1 MKLSINTYLNSRF
14 KTVSE
19 PFNILC
25 FEREPTEFEYT
36 RKQQD
41 GPCLHEE
48 SVCANTEQLGPCPQ
62 IMSLRLK
69 TTRAI
74 NSKLI
79 WCHLRPS
86 WEPWTV
92 AWANELLALRSI
104 LSNFTVYCC
113 VKCSNVS
120 RVFSE
125 EHPFIFVSN
134 NNAEMMAE
142 VGYLWRFSCSLI
154 LWSSQATNYCS

>member
-1 MKLSINTYLNSRF
+1 MKLSIISTAGSKQWVSLLTFCVLSVSQQILGTRGNNRTGLAFMKTRF
-14 KTVSE
+14 VQ
-19 PFNILC
+19 ILS
-25 FEREPTEFEYT
+25 
-36 RKQQD
+36 K
-41 GPCLHEE
+41 
-48 SVCANTEQLGPCPQ
+48 QLGPCPQ

-86 WEPWTV
+86 WGPWTV

-154 LWSSQATNYCS
+154 LWSSQTSNYCS